1 MKFKFF
7 VYSSL
12 ISSKW
17 LNFNKGLATLSSF
30 SSSICIKTDDSDVDG
45 DYLEA
50 IATQATQCLLLCTQ
64 LSYSQFSCSG
74 LE

>member
-12 ISSKW
+12 ISCKW

-30 SSSICIKTDDSDVDG
+30 SSSICFKTDDSDVDG

-50 IATQATQCLLLCTQ
+50 IATQCLLLYTQ